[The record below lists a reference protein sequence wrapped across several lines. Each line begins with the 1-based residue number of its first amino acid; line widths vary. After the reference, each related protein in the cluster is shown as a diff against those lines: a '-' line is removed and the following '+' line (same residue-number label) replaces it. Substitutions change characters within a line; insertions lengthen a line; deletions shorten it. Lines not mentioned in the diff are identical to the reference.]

1 MIEMDYELSAQITNA
16 LRAQRRRRKG
26 GFSPSALFAAGEAGF
41 WADVRAEN
49 VWQDTARTSPVS
61 AVGQAVAS
69 WGLRTA
75 TGIVYAEQ
83 ATAGNRPLFQID
95 ADGRGYLEFDGA
107 TNNRWLQTAAV
118 DFSGTDKVTVIAGV
132 LKGSDA
138 ARATLVELT
147 AAGVGRFTIEAPSAA
162 YPVYAFSSIGTTLA
176 QATSGASFAAP
187 NTAVLTGLGDISGDS
202 ALLRRNGTQIAK
214 SAGDQG
220 TGNYSNA
227 AVYIGR
233 RSGTTLPFSGRIYGL
248 IARGALTTG
257 TQLSAAESWMNA
269 KTGAY

>member
-1 MIEMDYELSAQITNA
+1 MFMQMAA
-16 LRAQRRRRKG
+16 RRRRRMAG
-26 GFSPSALFAAGEAGF
+26 YSPAVLFAAGEAGF
-41 WADVRAEN
+41 WGEVTTSML
-49 VWQDTARTSPVS
+49 WQDAARTSPVT
-61 AVGQAVAS
+61 AAGQAVAS
-69 WGLRTA
+69 WALRTA
-75 TGIVYAEQ
+75 TGVIYAEQ

-95 ADGRGYLEFDGA
+95 ANGRGYLEFDGA

-162 YPVYAFSSIGTTLA
+162 SPVYAFSSIGTTLA

-202 ALLRRNGTQIAK
+202 ALLRRNGTQIAN

-233 RSGTTLPFSGRIYGL
+233 RSGTTLPFNGRIYAL
-248 IARGALTTG
+248 IARGLLTSGAALTT
-257 TQLSAAESWMNA
+257 AETWVNQR
-269 KTGAY
+269 TGAY